1 MNSDI
6 QSIIASMTLEEKAA
20 LCTGAGAWSTTPVE
34 RLGVPEMIVAD
45 GPHGVRRVPDIH
57 SMALHSLPATCFPT
71 ASCSAS
77 TWDVDLIRQMGEALA
92 EECIALNVDV
102 LLGPGVNMKRS
113 PLCGRNFEY
122 FSEDPYLAGELAVSF
137 INGVQSKGVGTSLKH
152 YAANNQE
159 FQRFTIS
166 AEVDER
172 TLREI
177 YLPAFE
183 KAVKEAQPWTVMCSY
198 NKVNGIFASEHH
210 TLLTKILKDEW
221 GFEGLVVS
229 DWGAVHD
236 RVVALLGGLDWEM
249 PGPQDRRVKA
259 VVEAVRSGDLA
270 EATLDES
277 VRRILRIVFKAQ
289 ETPKGGAFDL
299 DAHHRLARKIA
310 AEGMVLLKN
319 DALPQQGR
327 LLPLRGHRQIAVIGR
342 SAQVAHFQGGG
353 SSHIN
358 PTRVDVPFQELQS
371 HADNAELTYAEG
383 YPADNS
389 FRQDLIDQAVGV
401 AQSADVALLYIALPT
416 ESEGYDR
423 PDLDLTAQQV
433 ALIQAVAQVQPKTVV
448 VLNNGAPVAMSAWID
463 AVPAVLEGWLMGQA
477 GGGALADILFGQ
489 VNPCGKLA
497 ETFPLK
503 LSDTPAHLNW
513 PGGAGKVQYGEGLF
527 IGYHYYDAK
536 EMPVLFPFGHGLSY
550 TTFAYSNAQVHT
562 EQGRSVHTEQGRSV
576 HTEQGRSV
584 HTEQGRSMSAKTFRD
599 VDGLI
604 VTVDVTNTGHMA
616 GKEIV
621 QVYVHDHASGLVRP
635 EKELKG
641 FAKVALQPGETK
653 SVAIKLDFRAF
664 AYYHPKY
671 KQWITEDGDFDI
683 LIASSA
689 ADIRHTLTVTLKS
702 TLDLP
707 CILDR
712 ESTIREWMADPR
724 GKAAFG
730 SFYAQMEE
738 QMRKMFGGG
747 DGDENTIGMDFMNMM
762 GDMPLV
768 SVLMWQ
774 QDALPMPP
782 EDLVDGLLAQVHG
795 QAE

>member
-1 MNSDI
+1 MNADI
-6 QSIIASMTLEEKAA
+6 ESIIASMTLEEKAA
-20 LCTGAGAWSTTPVE
+20 LCTGASAWSSTPVE

-45 GPHGVRRVPDIH
+45 GPHGVRREPDIH
-57 SMALHSLPATCFPT
+57 SIAQQSLPATCFPT

-77 TWDVDLIRQMGEALA
+77 TWDVELMGELGTALA
-92 EECIALNVDV
+92 EEAIALHVDV

-122 FSEDPYLAGELAVSF
+122 FSEDPQLAGELAVHL

-159 FQRFTIS
+159 FQRFSIS

-198 NKVNGIFASEHH
+198 NKVNGVFASEDH
-210 TLLTKILKDEW
+210 TLLTEILKDEW

-229 DWGAVHD
+229 DWGAVRD
-236 RVVALLGGLDWEM
+236 RVASLRGGLDWEM
-249 PGPQDRRVKA
+249 PGQQDRRV
-259 VVEAVRSGDLA
+259 EAVIEAIRCGELA

-277 VRRILRIVFKAQ
+277 VRRILRIVFRAQ
-289 ETPKGGAFDL
+289 ETPKGGSFDA
-299 DAHHRLARKIA
+299 DAHHSLARKIA

-319 DALPQQGR
+319 DPLPEQGPLPQDGC
-327 LLPLRGHRQIAVIGR
+327 LLPLKGHQRIAVIGH
-342 SAQVAHFQGGG
+342 SAKAAHFQGGG

-358 PTRVDVPFQELQS
+358 PTRVDVPLQELQS
-371 HADNAELTYAEG
+371 RAGNTKLTYAEG
-383 YPADNS
+383 YPADDS
-389 FRQDLIDQAVGV
+389 FRQDLIDQAV
-401 AQSADVALLYIALPT
+401 ALARSADVALLYIALPQ

-423 PDLDLTAQQV
+423 TDLDLTAQQV
-433 ALIQAVAQVQPKTVV
+433 GLIQAVAKAQPKTAV

-463 AVPAVLEGWLMGQA
+463 AVPAVLEGWMMGQA
-477 GGGALADILFGQ
+477 GGGALADVLFGQ

-503 LSDTPAHLNW
+503 LSDTPAYLNW

-527 IGYHYYDAK
+527 IGYRYYDAK
-536 EMPVLFPFGHGLSY
+536 EMPVLFPLGHGLSY
-550 TTFAYSNAQVHT
+550 TTFAYSNPQV
-562 EQGRSVHTEQGRSV
+562 
-576 HTEQGRSV
+576 
-584 HTEQGRSMSAKTFRD
+584 SAKTFRD
-599 VDGLI
+599 VDGLT
-604 VTVDVTNTGHMA
+604 VTVDVTNTGDVA

-621 QVYVHDHASGLVRP
+621 QVYVHDRASGLVRP

-689 ADIRHTLTVTLKS
+689 AQIRHTLAVTLQS

-712 ESTIREWMADPR
+712 ESTAREWMADPR
-724 GKAAFG
+724 GKIAFG
-730 SFYAQMEE
+730 PFYGQMEE
-738 QMRKMFGGG
+738 QSRKMSGGG
-747 DGDENTIGMDFMNMM
+747 DGAESATGMDFMDMM

-774 QDALPMPP
+774 RSAWPMHP
-782 EDLVDGLLAQVHG
+782 EDLVDGLLKQVHG
-795 QAE
+795 QAK

>member
-1 MNSDI
+1 LNTELP
-6 QSIIASMTLEEKAA
+6 SIIARMTLEEKAA
-20 LCTGAGAWSTTPVE
+20 LCTGASAWSTTPVE
-34 RLGVPEMIVAD
+34 HLGVPEMIVAD
-45 GPHGVRRVPDIH
+45 GPHGVRRLADIH
-57 SMALHSLPATCFPT
+57 SIARQSLPATCFPT

-102 LLGPGVNMKRS
+102 LLGPGANMKRS

-122 FSEDPYLAGELAVSF
+122 FSEDPYLAGEMAGSF
-137 INGVQSKGVGTSLKH
+137 IKGLQSKGVGASLKH

-159 FQRFTIS
+159 FERLSIS

-172 TLREI
+172 TLREL

-198 NKVNGIFASEHH
+198 NKVNGVLASEHH
-210 TLLTKILKDEW
+210 TLLTKILKEEW

-229 DWGAVHD
+229 DWGAVRD
-236 RVVALLGGLDWEM
+236 RVASLRGGLDWEM
-249 PGPQDRRVKA
+249 PGPRDRRVEA
-259 VVEAVRSGDLA
+259 VVEAVRSGALA

-277 VRRILRIVFKAQ
+277 VRRILRIVFKAR
-289 ETPKGGAFDL
+289 EVPKGGSFEVE
-299 DAHHRLARKIA
+299 AHHGLARKIA

-319 DALPQQGR
+319 EPLPQQTP
-327 LLPLRGHRQIAVIGR
+327 LLPLKGQQQIAVIGR
-342 SAQVAHFQGGG
+342 SAQAAHFQGGG

-358 PTRVDVPFQELQS
+358 PTRVDVPFEELQS
-371 HADNAELTYAEG
+371 RAHGAELTYAEG
-383 YPADNS
+383 YPADDS
-389 FRQDLIDQAVGV
+389 LRQDLIDEAVGV

-423 PDLDLTAQQV
+423 TDLDLTAQQV
-433 ALIQAVAQVQPKTVV
+433 ALIQAVAKVQPKTVV

-463 AVPAVLEGWLMGQA
+463 AVPAVLEGWMMGQA
-477 GGGALADILFGQ
+477 GGGALADILFGE

-503 LSDTPAHLNW
+503 LPDTPAYLNW
-513 PGGAGKVQYGEGLF
+513 PGGAGRVLYGEGLF
-527 IGYHYYDAK
+527 IGYRYYDAK
-536 EMPVLFPFGHGLSY
+536 ELPVLFPFGHGLSY
-550 TTFAYSNAQVHT
+550 TTFAYSHAQV
-562 EQGRSVHTEQGRSV
+562 
-576 HTEQGRSV
+576 
-584 HTEQGRSMSAKTFRD
+584 SAETFRD
-599 VDGLI
+599 VDGLT
-604 VTVDVTNTGHMA
+604 VTVDVTNTGDMA

-621 QVYVHDHASGLVRP
+621 QVYVHDRASGLVRP

-653 SVAIKLDFRAF
+653 PVAIRLDFRAF

-671 KQWITEDGDFDI
+671 EQWITEDGEFEI

-689 ADIRHTLTVTLKS
+689 DDIRHRLTVRLESTLT
-702 TLDLP
+702 LP

-712 ESTIREWMADPR
+712 ESTIREWMADPQ

-730 SFYAQMEE
+730 PFYAQIEE
-738 QMRKMFGGG
+738 GMRKIFGGG
-747 DGDENTIGMDFMNMM
+747 EGDESGIGLDVMEMM
-762 GDMPLV
+762 GDMPLL
-768 SVLMWQ
+768 SALMWHRST
-774 QDALPMPP
+774 LPMHP
-782 EDLVDGLLAQVHG
+782 EDLVDRLLAQVHG
-795 QAE
+795 QAQ

>member
-1 MNSDI
+1 MNTET
-6 QSIIASMTLEEKAA
+6 QPIIAGMTLEEKAA
-20 LCTGAGAWSTTPVE
+20 LCTGASAWSTTPVE

-57 SMALHSLPATCFPT
+57 SMALQSLPATCFPT

-77 TWDVDLIRQMGEALA
+77 TWDVELMGQLGAAIA
-92 EECIALNVDV
+92 EEAIALQVDV
-102 LLGPGVNMKRS
+102 VLGPSVNMKRS
-113 PLCGRNFEY
+113 PLGGRNFEY

-137 INGVQSKGVGTSLKH
+137 INGVQSNGVGTSVKH
-152 YAANNQE
+152 YAVNNQE
-159 FQRFTIS
+159 FQRFSIS

-183 KAVKEAQPWTVMCSY
+183 KTVKEAQPWTVMCSY
-198 NKVNGIFASEHH
+198 NKVNGVLASEHQ
-210 TLLTKILKDEW
+210 TLLTQILKDEW

-229 DWGAVHD
+229 DWGAVRD
-236 RVVALLGGLDWEM
+236 RVAALQGGLDWEM
-249 PGPQDRRVKA
+249 PGPQDRRVKT
-259 VVEAVRSGDLA
+259 VVEAVCSGELA

-277 VRRILRIVFKAQ
+277 VRRILRIVFKAK
-289 ETPKGGAFDL
+289 ETPRGGAFDM
-299 DAHHRLARKIA
+299 DAHHRLAHRIA
-310 AEGMVLLKN
+310 TEGMVLLKN
-319 DALPQQGR
+319 DALPQQGC
-327 LLPLRGHRQIAVIGR
+327 LLPLKGHRQIAVIGR
-342 SAQVAHFQGGG
+342 SAKEPYFQGGG

-371 HADNAELTYAEG
+371 RADNAELTYAEG

-389 FRQDLIDQAVGV
+389 FRQDLIDQAVGL
-401 AQSADVALLYIALPT
+401 AQSADVVLLYIALPPSK

-423 PDLDLTAQQV
+423 TDLDLTVQQV
-433 ALIQAVAQVQPKTVV
+433 SLIQAVAKAQPKTVV
-448 VLNNGAPVAMSAWID
+448 VLNNGAPVAMSAWIN
-463 AVPAVLEGWLMGQA
+463 AVPAVLEGWMMGQA

-503 LSDTPAHLNW
+503 ISDTPAYLNW

-527 IGYHYYDAK
+527 IGYRYYDAK
-536 EMPVLFPFGHGLSY
+536 ELPVLFPFGHGLSY
-550 TTFAYSNAQVHT
+550 TTFDHSNAQL
-562 EQGRSVHTEQGRSV
+562 
-576 HTEQGRSV
+576 
-584 HTEQGRSMSAKTFRD
+584 SAKTFRD
-599 VDGLI
+599 VEGLT
-604 VTVDVTNTGHMA
+604 VTVDVTNTGQMA

-621 QVYVHDHASGLVRP
+621 QVYVHDCASGLVRP

-641 FAKVALQPGETK
+641 FAKVELQPGETK

-664 AYYHPKY
+664 AYYHPEY

-689 ADIRHTLTVTLKS
+689 VHIRHTLAVTLES
-702 TLDLP
+702 TLNLP

-724 GKAAFG
+724 GKVAFAP
-730 SFYAQMEE
+730 FYAQMEE
-738 QMRKMFGGG
+738 QSRVMFG
-747 DGDENTIGMDFMNMM
+747 DGDEDAIGMNLMDMM

-774 QDALPMPP
+774 QSALPMYP
-782 EDLVDGLLAQVHG
+782 EDLVDGLLTQVHG
-795 QAE
+795 QDKQ